1 MQTSRFLLM
10 SSDPG
15 ALTDSAASDP
25 LLFRARQVTAALVT
39 LQSALSGH
47 SLSVPASE
55 GRTYRDPVAS
65 YLRKVE
71 DWVNGLD
78 RSAAKLATFSIALQK
93 AGERL
98 PPSPSYL
105 REACATFA
113 KAMHALRVGIPP
125 VVRRRTTM
133 AGKAAL
139 TPEVR
144 ILPTPSPCL
153 PASMH
158 TLFAID
164 RLLMVE

>member
-1 MQTSRFLLM
+1 M

-47 SLSVPASE
+47 RLSVPASE

-78 RSAAKLATFSIALQK
+78 RSAAKLATFSTALRK

-98 PPSPSYL
+98 PPSPSSL
-105 REACATFA
+105 REACDTFS
-113 KAMHALRVGIPP
+113 KAMHALRVGSTHPP
-125 VVRRRTTM
+125 VVRKRTPV
-133 AGKAAL
+133 AGTAAL

-144 ILPTPSPCL
+144 ILPAPSLCL
-153 PASMH
+153 PAPMH
-158 TLFAID
+158 TRFA
-164 RLLMVE
+164 RCGVL